1 VTQVTTSKCD
11 FCANVKR
18 EVNHWWKAWVDRPA
32 EDRAAGSPFQVRGT
46 RLVIERAEDEKAPMN
61 AKDICGA
68 ACVNLAVERF
78 LSTGTL
84 NP

>member
-1 VTQVTTSKCD
+1 VTQVATSKCD

-18 EVNHWWKAWVDRPA
+18 EVNHWWKAWVDQPKY
-32 EDRAAGSPFQVRGT
+32 DFCQLGPTAGR
-46 RLVIERAEDEKAPMN
+46 RLVIQDAADEVAAPEN
-61 AKDICGA
+61 AKDACGA